1 MSYILDA
8 LKKSEQEREQKESQ
22 VPGLHSVH
30 GSPVATSP
38 SGRAVL
44 FIFLTVLLLVNGLFL
59 YWFTRPG
66 SAPEAVIAEE
76 PTTEEPLAV
85 EPAAVKPVSEQSL
98 KEYLAAAPRVA
109 GIRAVRISELPLN
122 VQRQIPDIKFT
133 SHIYADDPSLRLVNI
148 NSRSVREG
156 GYVSD
161 DLKLV
166 GITED
171 GVVLSYQDYTFE
183 LSILRDWSFD

>member
-1 MSYILDA
+1 M
-8 LKKSEQEREQKESQ
+8 
-22 VPGLHSVH
+22 
-30 GSPVATSP
+30 
-38 SGRAVL
+38 
-44 FIFLTVLLLVNGLFL
+44 NGLFL

-85 EPAAVKPVSEQSL
+85 EPAAVKPVAVKPVSEQSS
-98 KEYLAAAPRVA
+98 KEHLAAAPRVA

>member
-8 LKKSEQEREQKESQ
+8 LKKSEQEQGQKESQ
-22 VPGLHSVH
+22 APGLQSVH

-38 SGRAVL
+38 SGRAVSL
-44 FIFLTVLLLVNGLFL
+44 IFLMVLLVVNGLFL

-66 SAPEAVIAEE
+66 SAPEEVIAE
-76 PTTEEPLAV
+76 
-85 EPAAVKPVSEQSL
+85 EPAAVKPVSAQSS
-98 KEYLAAAPRVA
+98 KEYLTAASRVA
-109 GIRAVRISELPLN
+109 EIRAVGISELPLN
-122 VQRQIPDIKFT
+122 VQRQIPDIQFS

-183 LSILRDWSFD
+183 LSVLRDWSFD